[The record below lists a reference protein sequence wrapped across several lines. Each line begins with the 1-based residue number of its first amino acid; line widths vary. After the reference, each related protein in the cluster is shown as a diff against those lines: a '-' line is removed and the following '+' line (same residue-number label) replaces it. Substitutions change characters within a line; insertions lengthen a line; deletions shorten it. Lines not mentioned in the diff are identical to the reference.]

1 MSNLESKKCTQLQ
14 FSFLSELYLFIAI
27 FFVPVCYLFVFSAFL
42 CLSATLALCL
52 FSFIF
57 SQFSLSVCYSILSQ
71 ISFLYLSYQ
80 SAANPP
86 SGRTCPL
93 PPLPS
98 ICCVPAYHPYPLPAR
113 LTGSG
118 STHRTAVRVQQRLSV
133 FPAFLKQRN
142 LYKLCSIVLF

>member
-1 MSNLESKKCTQLQ
+1 MASFNQVISLFYLYVLFPLCGKQGRKLKNMSNLESRKCTQLQ

-71 ISFLYLSYQ
+71 ISFLYLSYISQ
-80 SAANPP
+80 QL
-86 SGRTCPL
+86 TPL
-93 PPLPS
+93 
-98 ICCVPAYHPYPLPAR
+98 VEGPAR
-113 LTGSG
+113 SPRSPASAVCQPTTP
-118 STHRTAVRVQQRLSV
+118 THYLPVPV
-133 FPAFLKQRN
+133 
-142 LYKLCSIVLF
+142 